1 MTSPNEIRPRTIA
14 EILDRSL
21 SLLVQKIVPLAT
33 VLAIV
38 AIPLTILE
46 IVLTPQS
53 KSFVNDLQN
62 VLATAHDL
70 PAIQRAILEMGTF
83 RGASSLGLVYLCQ
96 ILVTPLEWTAF
107 VFAMW
112 QFFIGAP
119 AQVAQAYR
127 AALRRW
133 LSVLVVG
140 LSYFVIY
147 LAAVFLLAF
156 VAGIFTIGV
165 TMIAHLSAI
174 IFTVIIFVLLFV
186 GYIVS
191 GVLLFTPWQLA
202 FIATVTEGLNPFR
215 AVGLGL
221 RRAYAR
227 GIRLRSALV
236 GVVAITI
243 SLGGTL
249 LLVATSAGIAA
260 LVHIDALATII
271 TAIGDLLLNGV
282 IAAFLVGYA
291 LDVRV
296 RREGFD
302 LELQTQAQPTV

>member
-1 MTSPNEIRPRTIA
+1 
-14 EILDRSL
+14 
-21 SLLVQKIVPLAT
+21 
-33 VLAIV
+33 
-38 AIPLTILE
+38 
-46 IVLTPQS
+46 
-53 KSFVNDLQN
+53 
-62 VLATAHDL
+62 
-70 PAIQRAILEMGTF
+70 
-83 RGASSLGLVYLCQ
+83 
-96 ILVTPLEWTAF
+96 
-107 VFAMW
+107 MW

-227 GIRLRSALV
+227 GIRLRS
-236 GVVAITI
+236 
-243 SLGGTL
+243 
-249 LLVATSAGIAA
+249 
-260 LVHIDALATII
+260 
-271 TAIGDLLLNGV
+271 
-282 IAAFLVGYA
+282 
-291 LDVRV
+291 
-296 RREGFD
+296 
-302 LELQTQAQPTV
+302 